1 MDHGCSLVKVIA
13 LKPSEIENQ
22 WPILKPYIEMALE
35 YSLGEMSAEEVKED
49 GIKGIYLFLAFYRD
63 DEILG
68 LITVETVVYSRKKIV
83 CVPHVGGKEIDE
95 WCGLMVDTVKN
106 LAKEQGASNVISYG
120 RQGWL
125 KKLSPYG
132 FKTQYTILSLTL

>member
-1 MDHGCSLVKVIA
+1 MGAVRVAA
-13 LKPSEIENQ
+13 LRPDEIESQ

-63 DEILG
+63 NELLG
-68 LITVETVVYSRKKIV
+68 VITVETVVYSRKKIV
-83 CVPHVGGKEIDE
+83 CVPHVGGKELE
-95 WCGLMVDTVKN
+95 LWCDLMVNTVKN
-106 LAKEQGASNVISYG
+106 LAIEQGASNVISYG

-125 KKLSPYG
+125 KKLSPHG
-132 FKTQYTILSLTL
+132 FKLQYTILSLTL